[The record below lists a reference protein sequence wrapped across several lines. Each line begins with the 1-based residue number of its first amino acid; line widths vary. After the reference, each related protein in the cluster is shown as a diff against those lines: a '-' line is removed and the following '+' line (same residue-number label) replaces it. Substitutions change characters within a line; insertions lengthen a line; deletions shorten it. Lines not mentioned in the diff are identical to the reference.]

1 MRFMRGIEVG
11 LAVMALSV
19 PFAAQRNQRPVL
31 TDAQVD
37 QIREAG
43 IFPDERIKL
52 YTKFV
57 GEHVDTIKDLTGRRH
72 SMARAQKLDQALQD
86 LASLMDELGSNLDQY
101 GDREADIRKSL
112 KGLNE
117 EIPKWQEALKALPS
131 EPVFDLSQKD
141 AIDASKDLADQAA
154 QMMKDQDVY
163 FKLHKD
169 EKGQE
174 RAEPKPQ

>member
-1 MRFMRGIEVG
+1 MRTSVGILG
-11 LAVMALSV
+11 LMTALLLTGPV
-19 PFAAQRNQRPVL
+19 AAQRNQRPIL
-31 TDAQVD
+31 TNAEVE

-43 IFPDERIKL
+43 IYPDERIKL

-57 GEHVDTIKDLTGRRH
+57 DEHVDTIKNLTGRPH

-101 GDREADIRKSL
+101 GDREADLRKSL
-112 KGLNE
+112 KALNE
-117 EIPKWQEALKALPS
+117 AIPKWQEALKALPS
-131 EPVFDLSQKD
+131 EPLFDLSQKD
-141 AIDASKDLADQAA
+141 AIDSSKDLSDQAS
-154 QMMKDQDVY
+154 QMMQAQDAY

-169 EKGQE
+169 EKGQD